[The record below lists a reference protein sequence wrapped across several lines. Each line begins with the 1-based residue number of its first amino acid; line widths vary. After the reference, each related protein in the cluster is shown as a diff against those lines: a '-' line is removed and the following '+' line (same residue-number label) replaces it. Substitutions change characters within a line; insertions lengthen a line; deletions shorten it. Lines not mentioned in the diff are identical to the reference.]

1 VRPRKA
7 LEISDTQEVFTESN
21 LQQIANDLANGKLK
35 LPRVQVSDDRVTG
48 LRAMVNKSGLISLH
62 AAYTIGA
69 SRPLV
74 KIGELDPKSPE
85 HLTIEEAREVTKT
98 IQALARKGIDVQEG
112 LHRSMIRGIRKEGVK
127 WRPR

>member
-1 VRPRKA
+1 
-7 LEISDTQEVFTESN
+7 
-21 LQQIANDLANGKLK
+21 
-35 LPRVQVSDDRVTG
+35 
-48 LRAMVNKSGLISLH
+48 
-62 AAYTIGA
+62 
-69 SRPLV
+69 LV